1 MPFKTINRSTTLFIF
16 FLMSAA
22 ALTSAPGKEINS
34 LVSLDSKDKDKEQ
47 STLGSLVAWKRNGK
61 G

>member
-1 MPFKTINRSTTLFIF
+1 
-16 FLMSAA
+16 MSAA
-22 ALTSAPGKEINS
+22 ALTSAPGKEIIS
-34 LVSLDSKDKDKEQ
+34 LMSLDSKDKDKEQ